1 MTSLHCIP
9 GFTPGIEAPTTP
21 SAEGWHLVFI
31 EGQLLLLADAA
42 EGQVLTPQPDA
53 FTAARERHYLGQ
65 LDGRDCW
72 AQQASTAPEGW
83 APQGLRAAM
92 MQLDDPLLHLASR
105 AAQVMEWDRAH
116 RFCGVCG
123 TPTERQPHER
133 ARCCPSCSHVAY
145 PRISPAMMALV
156 WRRHE
161 GRPQLLLARS
171 PNFKPGFYSAL
182 AGFVE
187 AGESLEACVHREVA
201 EEVGVQ
207 VQRLHY
213 YASQSWPF
221 PHSLMLAF
229 RCEWAGGE
237 VREQPGEIEHAAW
250 FDLDELPGLPPR
262 FSIAGHLIGDTL
274 AWLRAGG
281 DGPAA

>member
-1 MTSLHCIP
+1 MDDTP
-9 GFTPGIEAPTTP
+9 GFIPGIEAPATP
-21 SAEGWHLVFI
+21 SAQGWHLVFV
-31 EGQLLLLADAA
+31 EGQLLIHA
-42 EGQVLTPQPDA
+42 ERQGLTPQPDA
-53 FTAARERHYLGQ
+53 FTSPAERHYLGR
-65 LDGRDCW
+65 LDGLDCW
-72 AQQASTAPEGW
+72 TQQSSSVPEGW
-83 APQGLRAAM
+83 EPQGLRAAM
-92 MQLDDPLLHLASR
+92 MQMDASLLQLAGR

-123 TPTERQPHER
+123 TPTERQAQER
-133 ARCCPSCSHVAY
+133 ARRCPSCGHVSY

-156 WRRHE
+156 WRRHQ

-187 AGESLEACVHREVA
+187 AGESLESCLHREVA
-201 EEVGVQ
+201 EEVGVR
-207 VQRLHY
+207 VRGLHY

-237 VREQPGEIEHAAW
+237 IREQPGEIEHADW
-250 FDLDELPGLPPR
+250 FELDALPGLPPR
-262 FSIAGHLIGDTL
+262 FSIAGHLIGDTI
-274 AWLRAGG
+274 AWLQAGG
-281 DGPAA
+281 DLDAAQARA